1 MPVCSAMVPAALF
14 LDLNGVLYDRP
25 DEVLPGAV
33 DTVNWAR
40 GRGLPLRF
48 VTNTST
54 RDEGRI
60 RSDLAGIGIAVEA
73 GELFTAPLAARAW
86 IEQRGLTPHCLVHPA
101 LRATFAD
108 LAGSAPDC
116 VVLGDARGDLTYDAL
131 NRAFRLVMEG
141 APLVGLGMNRRFR
154 EGGEWMLDA
163 GGFIR
168 AIAWAAEVEPVVM
181 GKPSAVFFQQLV
193 ADVGVPASECL
204 MVGDDVEADVAAAR
218 AAGLVGCL
226 VRTGKYRP
234 GDERRCGGALVIGSI
249 ADLPRVLEGS
259 S

>member
-1 MPVCSAMVPAALF
+1 MVPAALF

-25 DEVLPGAV
+25 DQALPGAI

-40 GRGLPLRF
+40 RRGLPLRF
-48 VTNTST
+48 VTNTAT
-54 RDEGRI
+54 RDDERI
-60 RSDLAGIGIAVEA
+60 RGDLAGIGISVAA

-86 IEQRGLTPHCLVHPA
+86 IEQRRLTPHCLVHPA

-108 LAGSAPDC
+108 LQGEEPDC

-154 EGGEWMLDA
+154 EGGQWMLDA

-168 AIAWAAEVEPVVM
+168 AIAWAAEVEPIVM
-181 GKPSAVFFQQLV
+181 GKPSATFFEQLV
-193 ADVGVPASECL
+193 AGVGVPAEECL
-204 MVGDDVEADVAAAR
+204 MVGDDVEADVAAAL
-218 AAGLVGCL
+218 AAGLRGCL

-234 GDERRCGGALVIGSI
+234 GDEQGCAGALLIDGI
-249 ADLPRVLEGS
+249 AGLRQALEE
-259 S
+259 